1 MYYPLIITFLV
12 LSALLMLSAIRDI
25 IRLKHDKRL
34 IYLIILFPVLGS
46 IIYFQAI
53 RPSLRSKSNQG

>member
-1 MYYPLIITFLV
+1 M
-12 LSALLMLSAIRDI
+12 DI